1 MQLMKLSTWHNVGL
15 CWVPG
20 HAGLRGNEIADK
32 LARGV
37 SIQKS
42 IGPEPSQG
50 VSRQNIRNKIK
61 HWMDSQ
67 HLAMW

>member
-1 MQLMKLSTWHNVGL
+1 MRLSTQHTVGL
-15 CWVPG
+15 YWVPG
-20 HAGLRGNEIADK
+20 HPGVQGNEITDK

-37 SIQKS
+37 SVQKF

-50 VSRQNIRNKIK
+50 VSRQNVRNKIK
-61 HWMDSQ
+61 HWVDNQ